1 MLNWQ
6 GDVNIKA
13 LDKDGN
19 ILQEDN
25 LKNLIT
31 SAGKNLLAESLRN
44 GSLDAEIK
52 FISIGSDNT
61 APSAGDTTLGNE
73 TFRKAV
79 TSQTAGGSVG
89 VTITNLYVAPEE
101 AVGTIEEIGFFSGSS
116 ASSTTDSGT
125 LFARVLYSR
134 TKTAVESIQIER
146 TDTIG

>member
-6 GDVNIKA
+6 GTLKIKA
-13 LDKDGN
+13 FDKDN
-19 ILQEDN
+19 N
-25 LKNLIT
+25 LIDETDLTNLIT
-31 SAGKNLLAESLRN
+31 SAGKNLLAEALRE
-44 GSLDAEIK
+44 SILDCEIK
-52 FISIGSDNT
+52 YVAIGSDNT
-61 APSAGDTTLGNE
+61 TPNAADTTLGNE

-79 TSQTAGGSVG
+79 TSQIAGGTG

-101 AVGTIEEIGFFSGSS
+101 AVGTIEEIGFFSGTFAS
-116 ASSTTDSGT
+116 ATTDSGI

>member
-19 ILQEDN
+19 VLQEDK

-52 FISIGSDNT
+52 FIGIGSDNT
-61 APSAGDTTLGNE
+61 APSSGDTTLGNE

-116 ASSTTDSGT
+116 ATATTDSGT

>member
-1 MLNWQ
+1 MLSWQ

-19 ILQEDN
+19 VLQEDK

-44 GSLDAEIK
+44 ASLDAEIK
-52 FISIGSDNT
+52 FISLGSDNT
-61 APSAGDTTLGNE
+61 APSSGDTTLGNE

-101 AVGTIEEIGFFSGSS
+101 AVGTIEEIGFHSGSS
-116 ASSTTDSGT
+116 ASSTTDSGV

>member
-1 MLNWQ
+1 MLSWQ

-19 ILQEDN
+19 VLQEDK

-44 GSLDAEIK
+44 ASLDAEIK
-52 FISIGSDNT
+52 YIAIGSDNT
-61 APSAGDTTLGNE
+61 APSSGDTTLGNE

-89 VTITNLYVAPEE
+89 VTVTNLYVAPEE

-116 ASSTTDSGT
+116 ASATTDSGT

>member
-1 MLNWQ
+1 MLSWQ

-19 ILQEDN
+19 VLQEDK

-44 GSLDAEIK
+44 ASLDAEIK
-52 FISIGSDNT
+52 YIAIGSDNT
-61 APSAGDTTLGNE
+61 APSSGDTTLGNE

-116 ASSTTDSGT
+116 ATATTNSGT

>member
-1 MLNWQ
+1 MLSWQ

-19 ILQEDN
+19 VLQEDK

-44 GSLDAEIK
+44 ASLDAEIK
-52 FISIGSDNT
+52 FIAIGSDNT
-61 APSAGDTTLGNE
+61 APSSGDTTLGNE

-116 ASSTTDSGT
+116 ASATTDSGT

>member
-6 GDVNIKA
+6 GDINIKSF
-13 LDKDGN
+13 DKDGN
-19 ILQEDN
+19 LVQEDK

-31 SAGKNLLAESLRN
+31 TAGKNLLALALRES
-44 GSLDAEIK
+44 DTDCEIK
-52 FISIGSDNT
+52 FIAIGSDNT
-61 APSAGDTTLGNE
+61 AVTTGDTTLGNE

-79 TSQTAGGSVG
+79 TSQVAGGSAG

-101 AVGTIEEIGFFSGSS
+101 AVGTIEEIGFFCGSTAS
-116 ASSTTDSGT
+116 ATTDSGT

>member
-6 GDVNIKA
+6 GDLNIKSF
-13 LDKDGN
+13 DKDGN
-19 ILQEDN
+19 LIQEDK

-31 SAGKNLLAESLRN
+31 TAGKNLLSQALRESN
-44 GSLDAEIK
+44 TDCEIK
-52 FISIGSDNT
+52 YIAIGSDNT
-61 APSAGDTTLGNE
+61 AVTTGDTALGNE
-73 TFRKAV
+73 TFRKQV
-79 TSQTAGGSVG
+79 TSQAAGAAG

-101 AVGTIEEIGFFSGSS
+101 AVGTIEEIGFFSGAS
-116 ASSTTDSGT
+116 ASATTDSGT

>member
-6 GDVNIKA
+6 GTLNIKA
-13 LDKDGN
+13 FDKDGN
-19 ILQEDN
+19 LVDEQN

-31 SAGKNLLAESLRN
+31 SEGKNLLAEALRN
-44 GSLDAEIK
+44 NAIDCEIK
-52 FISIGSDNT
+52 YIGIGSDNT
-61 APSAGDTTLGNE
+61 APTTADNTLGNE

-79 TSQTAGGSVG
+79 TSQIAGGTG
-89 VTITNLYVAPEE
+89 ITITNLYVAPEE
-101 AVGTIEEIGFFSGSS
+101 AVGTIEEIGFFSGAS
-116 ASSTTDSGT
+116 ASATTDSGV

>member
-1 MLNWQ
+1 MLSWQ

-19 ILQEDN
+19 VLQEDN

-44 GSLDAEIK
+44 ASLDAEIK
-52 FISIGSDNT
+52 FIAIGSDNT
-61 APSAGDTTLGNE
+61 APSSGDTTLGNE